1 MEKLSEESPEI
12 DVKDD
17 ENNCISP
24 EIEKHNLRPEIL
36 NVKPKMKE
44 DIIIILDKEN
54 YFISPT
60 VDKNKSRF
68 ETAKIKCETK
78 VEIID
83 LDDLNECT
91 ENVSNMNDQK
101 GAEPHELTTIYT
113 CPMCYKKYASLSD
126 LESHI
131 SLFHSSKAVYA
142 NGNHNTIFVIKLY
155 HNSNRINLQK

>member
-12 DVKDD
+12 VVK
-17 ENNCISP
+17 
-24 EIEKHNLRPEIL
+24 
-36 NVKPKMKE
+36 
-44 DIIIILDKEN
+44 
-54 YFISPT
+54 
-60 VDKNKSRF
+60 
-68 ETAKIKCETK
+68 
-78 VEIID
+78 
-83 LDDLNECT
+83 
-91 ENVSNMNDQK
+91 
-101 GAEPHELTTIYT
+101 EPRELTTIYT